1 MASES
6 PKTEDTIVTV
16 APQQQSFGDA
26 GEEHLSAAEVPK
38 SRTSKLARKIWGD
51 DARERKYLRKVDGI
65 FFSYVLLGY
74 FIKYLDQENYSNAF
88 VSGMKEDLELY
99 GNERNLLNTFFNIG
113 IIIGTVPSQMIQ
125 LKYVRPSIWI
135 PSCELIW
142 SVLVM
147 LMASAKNI
155 ETIYALRFFVGLLE
169 SCAFPGYAA
178 ILGSWYG
185 PSQLAKRM
193 ALFEQSSGIAGMF
206 SGYLQAGLYT
216 GLNGTAGLAGWRWLF
231 IFDGIISIPI
241 AIWGFFAIPD
251 LPSNTRAFYLNADQ
265 LADISDQDRAYGIQ
279 RMKKIGRKPPKKL
292 TWKALKDVY
301 TSWQIWAFVI
311 PYLMVAEA
319 YMGRTFFNLYL
330 KDRGYSVV
338 QTNILPTAGNA
349 VSIVAAF
356 VFGWLSDASGSRL
369 FVVNIVQA
377 IVLVSNIIMVV
388 WHVPEAALM
397 AAFYLAYVGSAAQPV
412 VISWGHEIT
421 QHNANLRQLLVA
433 TGNIFTYAFGA
444 WVPVVLFPTQD
455 APHYKYGYQFLIA
468 FGFLAVGG
476 MYLLDYLYK
485 WDRLWLYP
493 IESQCNR

>member
-1 MASES
+1 MAVTS
-6 PKTEDTIVTV
+6 PKAEDTIITV
-16 APQQQSFGDA
+16 APQQQSSSDA
-26 GEEHLSAAEVPK
+26 GEDHLSITDAPK
-38 SRTSKLARKIWGD
+38 SHTSNLARKIWGD

-135 PSCELIW
+135 PSCELAW
-142 SVLVM
+142 SILVM

-251 LPSNTRAFYLNADQ
+251 LPNNTRAFYLNAD
-265 LADISDQDRAYGIQ
+265 DRAYGIQ
-279 RMKKIGRKPPKKL
+279 RMEKIGRKPPKTL
-292 TWKALKDVY
+292 TWKAIKEVY
-301 TSWQIWAFVI
+301 TGWQIWAFII

-319 YMGRTFFNLYL
+319 YMGRNFFNLYL

-356 VFGWLSDASGSRL
+356 IFGWLSDASVSRL
-369 FVVNIVQA
+369 LVVNIVQA

-388 WHVPEAALM
+388 WHVPETALM

-444 WVPVVLFPTQD
+444 WVP
-455 APHYKYGYQFLIA
+455 
-468 FGFLAVGG
+468 GG
-476 MYLLDYLYK
+476 AIPKDIVKPKTNLT
-485 WDRLWLYP
+485 
-493 IESQCNR
+493 SQMSKFREARRNL

>member
-1 MASES
+1 MAVEAS
-6 PKTEDTIVTV
+6 KQDDTIVTV
-16 APQQQSFGDA
+16 APSQPSSSDADGEPPTSAA
-26 GEEHLSAAEVPK
+26 GE
-38 SRTSKLARKIWGD
+38 SRRSRLARKIWGD
-51 DARERKYLRKVDGI
+51 EARERKYLRKVDGI

-135 PSCELIW
+135 PSCELAW

-147 LMASAKNI
+147 VMASAKNI
-155 ETIYALRFFVGLLE
+155 QTLYALRFFVGLLE

-241 AIWGFFAIPD
+241 PIWGFFAIPD
-251 LPSNTRAFYLNADQ
+251 LPSNTRAFYLNAD
-265 LADISDQDRAYGIQ
+265 DRAYGIQ
-279 RMKKIGRKPPKKL
+279 RIEKIGRKPPKKL
-292 TWKALKDVY
+292 TWKAIKEVY
-301 TSWQIWAFVI
+301 IGWQIWAFI
-311 PYLMVAEA
+311 LPYLMVAEA
-319 YMGRTFFNLYL
+319 YMGRNFFNLYL

-356 VFGWLSDASGSRL
+356 LFGWLSDASGSCL
-369 FVVNIVQA
+369 FVVNIVQG
-377 IVLVSNIIMVV
+377 IMLVSNIIMVI
-388 WHVPEAALM
+388 WNVPEKALM
-397 AAFYLAYVGSAAQPV
+397 AAFYLALGDMKSRSIMQTSGSCSLQPET
-412 VISWGHEIT
+412 SSHT
-421 QHNANLRQLLVA
+421 LLEL
-433 TGNIFTYAFGA
+433 GF
-444 WVPVVLFPTQD
+444 QD

-476 MYLLDYLYK
+476 MHLLDFLSK
-485 WDRLWLYP
+485 RDK
-493 IESQCNR
+493 

>member
-1 MASES
+1 MAVEAS
-6 PKTEDTIVTV
+6 KQDDTVITV
-16 APQQQSFGDA
+16 APQEQSSSDA
-26 GEEHLSAAEVPK
+26 GQNLRTADVPESRK
-38 SRTSKLARKIWGD
+38 SRFARKIWGE

-99 GNERNLLNTFFNIG
+99 GNERNLLNTYFNIG

-125 LKYVRPSIWI
+125 LKYVRPSVWI
-135 PSCELIW
+135 PSCELAW

-147 LMASAKNI
+147 VMASAKDI
-155 ETIYALRFFVGLLE
+155 QTLYVLRFFIGLLE

-251 LPSNTRAFYLNADQ
+251 LPSNTRAFYLNED
-265 LADISDQDRAYGIQ
+265 DRAYGIE
-279 RMKKIGRKPPKKL
+279 RMEKIGRKPPKRL
-292 TWKALKDVY
+292 TWRGIKQVY
-301 TSWQIWAFVI
+301 TSWQLWAFII

-356 VFGWLSDASGSRL
+356 AFGWLSDASGSRL
-369 FVVNIVQA
+369 LVVNIVQG
-377 IVLVSNIIMVV
+377 IVLVSNIIMVI
-388 WHVPEAALM
+388 WHVPEKALM

-421 QHNANLRQLLVA
+421 QWNANLRQLLVA

-468 FGFLAVGG
+468 FGILAVGERYEG
-476 MYLLDYLYK
+476 AGD
-485 WDRLWLYP
+485 
-493 IESQCNR
+493 ESTDEEARIVAA